1 METDAASSLLSM
13 TGLFE
18 TKRVGASLV
27 NIVAIL
33 PIFIY
38 TDVLMPQSFFRFS
51 LLFLCCLFAACGK
64 QNDGLLRLAPDPD
77 ETGTSSYIAEDP
89 QGPIPEPSLPPE
101 LFAAMESTVPPPA
114 ISGNTPEEPGHS
126 PADAQGAATESLP
139 PPLPY
144 TVQVVSPD
152 APALEGA
159 FLGASQL
166 QLLQNNPPTSV
177 MGLSQRMRRDLEIAH
192 DVLHS
197 FGYYSGK
204 ASGKISGQK
213 KAETAQE
220 AEKEPRNGTPE
231 NNGKPA
237 PSGPL
242 VVTISF
248 EPGLQY
254 TIGKTR
260 VSVTEPE
267 RLQPDPTRGR
277 FTPPVTSLA
286 ELGVKEG
293 DPALADNVL
302 NAVSAVR
309 ENFRDRG
316 YPFASI
322 ASSRYIV
329 DHGSQSLEA
338 DIVVDSGP
346 LVHMNGLVVKG
357 ESPVKKRYLDALT
370 TWRTDQPW
378 NQSRVE
384 RFRNSLRQSGL
395 FSSAEL
401 SPAENDDENGR
412 RAVVAELE
420 EAPPRTVSGA
430 LKFDTDF
437 GPGVQGSWIHRNITG
452 RGDRLRI
459 EMPLWA
465 DLQELVASYR
475 LPFFL
480 RNDQDFTARAAYRK
494 EDTDAYKLTAYLASA
509 GLERRFSRLWTG
521 AIALHL
527 EGGDLEDPDETRT
540 RYRLMGVP
548 MTLSYSNANSLLD
561 ATRGFRLNLAVAP
574 YSGQFHDNFSVIQ
587 TRVEGQAFLPV
598 IGENS
603 LVLAFRGMYGM
614 IADTKAQ
621 DVPASLRFYTGGGG
635 SVRGYAFQ
643 SLGPRNDS
651 NDPLGGASVVEVSA
665 EARAR
670 FNDTWGM
677 VAFLDGGM
685 AYEDAVAD
693 ITSNSLRWGAGVGLR
708 FHTAIGPVRLDL
720 AVPLNKRA
728 DDDSMQIYFSIGQ
741 SF

>member
-1 METDAASSLLSM
+1 MSRLLFRLSLL
-13 TGLFE
+13 L
-18 TKRVGASLV
+18 
-27 NIVAIL
+27 
-33 PIFIY
+33 
-38 TDVLMPQSFFRFS
+38 
-51 LLFLCCLFAACGK
+51 LCCLFAACGS
-64 QNDGLLRLAPDPD
+64 QNDGLLYLTPDPD
-77 ETGTSSYIAEDP
+77 ETGASSYIAEDP

-101 LFAAMESTVPPPA
+101 LFAAVESAAVPPSA
-114 ISGNTPEEPGHS
+114 LGGHTKETPGQTPT
-126 PADAQGAATESLP
+126 DTQGVAMESLP
-139 PPLPY
+139 PPVPY
-144 TVQVVSPD
+144 TISVVSLD

-177 MGLSQRMRRDLEIAH
+177 MGLSQRMRRDVEIAH

-204 ASGKISGQK
+204 ASGKISGLK
-213 KAETAQE
+213 KPDATRDSETTPQNN
-220 AEKEPRNGTPE
+220 KPE
-231 NNGKPA
+231 NNSKPN
-237 PSGPL
+237 SSDPL
-242 VVTISF
+242 VVTITF

-260 VSVTEPE
+260 ISVTDPD

-277 FTPPVTSLA
+277 FTQPVTSLT
-286 ELGVKEG
+286 ELGVKKG
-293 DPALADNVL
+293 DPALADSVL

-316 YPFASI
+316 YPFATV

-329 DHGSQSLEA
+329 DHGSQTLEV

-346 LVHMNGLVVKG
+346 LVYMNGLVVKG
-357 ESPVKKRYLDALT
+357 ESPVKKRYLDALA
-370 TWRTDQPW
+370 TWQIDQPW

-384 RFRNSLRQSGL
+384 QFRNSLRQSGL

-401 SPAENDDENGR
+401 SPAEEEDENGR
-412 RAVVAELE
+412 RAVMAELD
-420 EAPPRTVSGA
+420 EAPPRTISGA

-437 GPGVQGSWIHRNITG
+437 GPGVQGSWMHRNITG

-465 DLQELVASYR
+465 DLQELVATYR

-521 AIALHL
+521 AAALHL
-527 EGGDLEDPDETRT
+527 EGGDLEDPDEART

-548 MTLSYSNANSLLD
+548 VTLSYSNANSLLD
-561 ATRGFRLNLAVAP
+561 ATRGFRLNLALAP
-574 YSGQFHDNFSVIQ
+574 YTGEFHDKFSVLQ
-587 TRVEGQAFLPV
+587 TKVEGQAFLPV

-643 SLGPRNDS
+643 SLGPRNNS